1 MFKGVLFDLD
11 DTLYDASL
19 QLEMARMNAVKAM
32 LEAGLPV
39 DVEKA
44 FKTLNEVVEE
54 YGRHYP
60 KHFDRMLE
68 RLGVKWDAK
77 IIAAGV
83 VAYRETSWAF
93 LKPYP
98 DTIPTLLTLRDHG
111 YRIGLVSGGDPVK
124 QWQKLIKINVHHLLH
139 GVVMTRELG
148 RDRIDENILLAAL
161 EDLKLKPGEAILVGG
176 GASGGIAEANVL
188 GMTTVR
194 LRRKPH
200 QEEKG
205 EAAPTHEIDRLSDL
219 LKIIKSNLSEN
230 L

>member
-19 QLEMARMNAVKAM
+19 QLEMARMSAVKAM

-44 FKTLNEVVEE
+44 FDTLNEIVEE
-54 YGRHYP
+54 YGRYYP

-68 RLGVKWDAK
+68 RLGLKWDAK

-98 DTIPTLLTLRDHG
+98 DTIPTLLRLRDRG

-139 GVVMTRELG
+139 SVVMTRELG
-148 RDRIDENILLAAL
+148 KERIDENILRTAL
-161 EDLKLKPGEAILVGG
+161 EDLKLKPSEAILVGG
-176 GASGGIAEANVL
+176 GVSGGIAEANAL

-194 LRRKPH
+194 LRNKPLPSGV
-200 QEEKG
+200 K

-219 LKIIKSNLSEN
+219 LKIVK
-230 L
+230 